1 MKDYRGRALPNKIET
16 ALFDFDGTLIQFLP
30 KWWYPLERSFEKV
43 AGEVPEAI
51 LIENI
56 SNIMTSIP
64 LQPGKFFLM
73 KIMYH
78 IGRKGGLGRLKTI
91 RFVKTARL
99 EFQKSRFTNIPV
111 PGIED
116 ALEEFVS
123 KGVKVGIVT
132 SASLSEMR
140 SALKDLPFLNSYPWV
155 TRSDVENLKPSAEP
169 IEKGM
174 EILGSDP
181 KTTIYVGDFVSDIEA
196 GKNAGVMTAAIIG
209 PVPDISKPN
218 FEKADPDIIID
229 NAVKLTEF
237 IS

>member
-1 MKDYRGRALPNKIET
+1 MKDYRGRTLPNKIET

-30 KWWYPLERSFEKV
+30 KWWNPLERSFKKV
-43 AGEVPEAI
+43 AGEVPEEI
-51 LIENI
+51 LLENI
-56 SNIMTSIP
+56 SNIMRSIP

-73 KIMYH
+73 RIMYH
-78 IGRKGGLGRLKTI
+78 IGRKGGLSRFNTI

-99 EFQKSRFTNIPV
+99 EFQKSRFTNVPV
-111 PGIED
+111 PGIEE
-116 ALEEFVS
+116 ALEEMIS
-123 KGVKVGIVT
+123 KGIKVGIVT

-155 TRSDVENLKPSAEP
+155 TRADVEKLKPHAEP

-174 EILGSDP
+174 ELLEADP

-196 GKNAGVMTAAIIG
+196 GKNAGAMTAAIIG
-209 PVPDISKPN
+209 PLPEVSKPS
-218 FEKADPDIIID
+218 FEAADPDIIIED
-229 NAVKLTEF
+229 AVKLIEY